1 MRKFIIT
8 TDNMSDLPESFIN
21 ENNIGQMSLS
31 YILDGETYNKDNSL
45 SESEFYDRMRKGSMP
60 ITSQINPE
68 AARIELEKYLKEGYD
83 IIHVAFS
90 SALSGSCNSVNIAAK
105 ELAEEYPEAKIVVI
119 DSLLASLGQGLLVCK
134 LVEMKKE
141 KKSFEEL
148 VKWATD
154 NREHICSYF
163 TVDDLFHLFRGGR
176 VSKATAII
184 GSIIN
189 IKPVLH
195 IDKEGKLISIG
206 KARGRKKSLLTLID
220 KMDEKMGRYKEDN
233 KTIFISHGDCLQ
245 DAQFVQQTIKE
256 RYAIESFIVSYVG
269 PVIGA
274 HSGPGTLA
282 LFFMGEER

>member
-8 TDNMSDLPESFIN
+8 TDNMSDLPEPFIN